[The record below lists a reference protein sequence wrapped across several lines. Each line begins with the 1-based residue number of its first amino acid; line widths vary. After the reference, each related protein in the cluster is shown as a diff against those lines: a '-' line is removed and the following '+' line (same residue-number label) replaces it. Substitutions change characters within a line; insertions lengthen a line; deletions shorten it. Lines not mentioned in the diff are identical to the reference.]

1 MKYKLIRTATVSLSL
16 DVLLKGQLAFLNQY
30 FHVIAVS
37 GADEHLEMVRNREKV
52 QVYDVKMVRKIS
64 PLQDLISLFKLYRLF
79 KKEKPTIVHSITPK
93 AGLLSMTAAR
103 MAGVPVRIHTF
114 TGLLFPNRKGWMRI
128 LLQNTDRWLCRFATH
143 IIPEGEGVKADLIQY
158 QITSKPLNVIA
169 HGNVNG
175 VDLEYYNPSALNEQ
189 TLNRFKKNLHLENQ
203 RVFLFIGRLVGD
215 KGINELIAAFQAIQ
229 EKHKAVKLLLVGN
242 QEPELDPLTLQTIE
256 AIKTNSGI
264 ISVGFQE
271 DIRPYIALS
280 DILVF
285 PSYREGFPNVPLQ
298 CGSFKKALILSDIN
312 GCNEIVQ
319 HQKSGLLVPSKNTEK
334 LVDAMETL
342 LLNTDLRT
350 EYGNKI
356 YDHIATYFQQQ
367 QVWEALV
374 AEYNVKIREKF

>member
-30 FHVIAVS
+30 FQVIAVS
-37 GADEHLEMVRNREKV
+37 GADEHLERVRNREKV

-242 QEPELDPLTLQTIE
+242 QEPELDPLTLQTIK

-264 ISVGFQE
+264 ISVGFHE